1 MAATFRDIQAALQK
15 KSAFEV
21 IEHDEEEKGL
31 RIAGRQPR
39 DPMNMN
45 TANFLLVVRQLNR
58 MGSRGEWKV
67 DISKH
72 HVNQGTAPDD
82 RVVFYWRIKFQC
94 QSDMKAQYE
103 SIVKAILSAP
113 HTSRGEVT
121 EFPLPGA
128 GKDRNSSGGI
138 MRGRGASGTK

>member
-15 KSAFEV
+15 KSGFEV
-21 IEHDEEEKGL
+21 VEFTESTSKL

-39 DPMNMN
+39 DPLNMN
-45 TANFLLVVRQLNR
+45 TSNFMLVVRELNR
-58 MGSRGEWKV
+58 REGNAPWSA

-72 HVNQGTAPDD
+72 HINKGKKPDD
-82 RVVFYWRIKFQC
+82 CVVFYWRIVI
-94 QSDMKAQYE
+94 QSDGDVKVHYE
-103 SIVKAILSAP
+103 DVVKTILSAP
-113 HTSRGEVT
+113 HTARGEVT